1 MNPSPYWLL
10 LGGDDGGTYWS
21 LISKF
26 AVGILIVI
34 TRSFI
39 KIEGLKTSLCWFHG
53 RGSKA

>member
-53 RGSKA
+53 RG